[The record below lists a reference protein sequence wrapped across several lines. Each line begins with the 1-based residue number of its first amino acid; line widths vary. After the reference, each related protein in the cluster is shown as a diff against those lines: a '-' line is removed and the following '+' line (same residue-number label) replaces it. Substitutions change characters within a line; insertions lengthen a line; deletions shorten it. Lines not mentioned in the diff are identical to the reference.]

1 MRRWILLNAHTTNT
15 RGIMTNN
22 TLTERDKRREDF
34 TELVRLN
41 IDINCSKSLLEH
53 TEIKFQKSKEETRRL
68 EKIFKQK
75 LKEIEKLENSI
86 INKRKLFRENYG
98 KFRQLKII

>member
-1 MRRWILLNAHTTNT
+1 
-15 RGIMTNN
+15 MTNN

-75 LKEIEKLENSI
+75 LKEIEKLENSL
-86 INKRKLFRENYG
+86 INKRKLFIENYG
-98 KFRQLKII
+98 KFVQLKLSIK

>member
-1 MRRWILLNAHTTNT
+1 
-15 RGIMTNN
+15 MTNN
-22 TLTERDKRREDF
+22 ILTERDKRREDF

-75 LKEIEKLENSI
+75 LKEIEKLENSL

>member
-1 MRRWILLNAHTTNT
+1 
-15 RGIMTNN
+15 MTNN

-75 LKEIEKLENSI
+75 LKEI
-86 INKRKLFRENYG
+86 
-98 KFRQLKII
+98 

>member
-1 MRRWILLNAHTTNT
+1 
-15 RGIMTNN
+15 MTNI

-41 IDINCSKSLLEH
+41 IDIDCSKSLLEH

-75 LKEIEKLENSI
+75 LKEIKKLENSL

>member
-1 MRRWILLNAHTTNT
+1 
-15 RGIMTNN
+15 MTNN
-22 TLTERDKRREDF
+22 TLTERYKRREDF

-75 LKEIEKLENSI
+75 LKEIEKLENSL

>member
-1 MRRWILLNAHTTNT
+1 MTNT
-15 RGIMTNN
+15 

-34 TELVRLN
+34 TELVNLK
-41 IDINCSKSLLEH
+41 IDIDCSKSLLEH
-53 TEIKFQKSKEETRRL
+53 TEVKFQKSKEETRRL

-75 LKEIEKLENSI
+75 LKEIEKLENSL

-98 KFRQLKII
+98 KFRQLKLI

>member
-1 MRRWILLNAHTTNT
+1 
-15 RGIMTNN
+15 MTNN

-68 EKIFKQK
+68 EKINARSFGD
-75 LKEIEKLENSI
+75 ID
-86 INKRKLFRENYG
+86 
-98 KFRQLKII
+98 

>member
-1 MRRWILLNAHTTNT
+1 MTNT
-15 RGIMTNN
+15 

-34 TELVRLN
+34 TELVRLK
-41 IDINCSKSLLEH
+41 IDIDCSKSLLEH
-53 TEIKFQKSKEETRRL
+53 TETKFQKSKEETRRL

-75 LKEIEKLENSI
+75 LKEIEKLENSL

-98 KFRQLKII
+98 KFTQLKLI

>member
-1 MRRWILLNAHTTNT
+1 
-15 RGIMTNN
+15 MTNI
-22 TLTERDKRREDF
+22 TLTERDKQREDF

-41 IDINCSKSLLEH
+41 IDIDCSKSLLEH
-53 TEIKFQKSKEETRRL
+53 TEIKFQKSKARRL

-75 LKEIEKLENSI
+75 LKEIEKLENSL

>member
-1 MRRWILLNAHTTNT
+1 
-15 RGIMTNN
+15 MTNI

-41 IDINCSKSLLEH
+41 IDIDCSKSLLEH

-75 LKEIEKLENSI
+75 LKEIEKLENSL

>member
-1 MRRWILLNAHTTNT
+1 
-15 RGIMTNN
+15 MTNN

-75 LKEIEKLENSI
+75 LKEIEKLENSL

>member
-1 MRRWILLNAHTTNT
+1 
-15 RGIMTNN
+15 MTNN
-22 TLTERDKRREDF
+22 TLTERDKRREAF

-75 LKEIEKLENSI
+75 LKEIEKLENSL

>member
-1 MRRWILLNAHTTNT
+1 MTNT
-15 RGIMTNN
+15 

-34 TELVRLN
+34 TELVNLK
-41 IDINCSKSLLEH
+41 IDLDCSKSLLEH
-53 TEIKFQKSKEETRRL
+53 TEVKFQKSKEETRRL

-75 LKEIEKLENSI
+75 LKEIEKLENSL

-98 KFRQLKII
+98 KFRQLKLLIK

>member
-1 MRRWILLNAHTTNT
+1 MTNT
-15 RGIMTNN
+15 

-34 TELVRLN
+34 TELVHLK
-41 IDINCSKSLLEH
+41 IDIDCSKSLLEH
-53 TEIKFQKSKEETRRL
+53 TEIKFQKSKEETKRL

-75 LKEIEKLENSI
+75 LKEIEKLENSL

-98 KFRQLKII
+98 KFRQLKLI

>member
-1 MRRWILLNAHTTNT
+1 
-15 RGIMTNN
+15 MTNN

-68 EKIFKQK
+68 EKIFK
-75 LKEIEKLENSI
+75 
-86 INKRKLFRENYG
+86 
-98 KFRQLKII
+98 